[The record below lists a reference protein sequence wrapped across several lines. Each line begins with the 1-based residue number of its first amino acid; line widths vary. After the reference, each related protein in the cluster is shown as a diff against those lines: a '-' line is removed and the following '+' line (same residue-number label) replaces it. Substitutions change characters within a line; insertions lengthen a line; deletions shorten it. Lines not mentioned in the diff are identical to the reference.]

1 MGRRKTDVLIF
12 VIVIVLHT
20 INQLIKTHVD
30 IEPIGYLLRNHFNDF
45 LAGIAI
51 LAYINL
57 VLSSSKWDVRIENPL
72 IILIIGFLCGMF
84 WEFVVPIFKKNSV
97 SDWWDVLS
105 YMVGAEAYWGITLL
119 VHGRKRE

>member
-1 MGRRKTDVLIF
+1 MARRKTDVLVF

-20 INQLIKTHVD
+20 INQVIKTHVD
-30 IEPIGYLLRNHFNDF
+30 IEPLGYLLRNHFNDF

-57 VLSSSKWDVRIENPL
+57 VLSFSKWNARIENPL
-72 IILIIGFLCGMF
+72 IILAIGFLCGMF
-84 WEFVVPIFKKNSV
+84 WEFVVPIFKKDSV

-105 YMVGAEAYWGITLL
+105 YMVGAEVYRGIVFL
-119 VHGRKRE
+119 VYGRKRE